1 MATDHRARAPRR
13 RGRLLRSGIGVY
25 EPVLDTVPSE
35 RPVYTRYGGIVL
47 ATALLGGISA
57 AVALDALLQGASV
70 WAMVAAGAVW
80 TAFVYLVD
88 SWLVSSTHGKIG
100 RARNRALL
108 PRLLLSVLIGLALA
122 EPLLF
127 QVFAPEMDKYLT
139 EGRKQA
145 VQAYYGRL
153 LACNPVDGTTAE
165 DRSGCEEFQLGV
177 RGAPVALRKQTD
189 AVKSQLSKLTT
200 HIDEVDKRQA
210 ELGSTSNDLCG
221 RKNYKRVAGGWDVTE
236 QCVIARRQAAAYSSA
251 NKIQSERDKATAL
264 RNRIGTLDDRM
275 KQSTE
280 DYKDKVMAA
289 ARAERA
295 AKAADLRDT
304 GLLDRAEALWAVMTS
319 AFYPCYF
326 AIVLHL
332 LLLVFD
338 SLPVLVKFM
347 AGVSAYDVAL
357 HDHLEG
363 ARREREADR
372 RAEEERARE
381 LRRAELATLR
391 ARTTDE
397 REAAEHELAQSRVR
411 REKERRA
418 LIEELTQ
425 ALLKEEPNRNIG
437 FPEQNGQ
444 VRIKPR

>member
-1 MATDHRARAPRR
+1 MATDPGTPARRGP
-13 RGRLLRSGIGVY
+13 GRLLRAGIGVY

-35 RPVYTRYGGIVL
+35 RPVYTRYGGLVL

-108 PRLLLSVLIGLALA
+108 PRLLLSILIGLALA

-127 QVFAPEMDKYLT
+127 QVFAPEMDKHLT
-139 EGRKQA
+139 ESRDRA
-145 VQAYYGRL
+145 VQTYYGRL
-153 LACNPVDGTTAE
+153 LACNPVDGTTTL
-165 DRSGCEEFQLGV
+165 DRADCDTYQLGV
-177 RGAPVALRKQTD
+177 RGAPVALKNQIG
-189 AVKSQLSKLTT
+189 AIEEQLGKLTR
-200 HIDEVDKRQA
+200 HVADVDRRQA
-210 ELGSTSNDLCG
+210 KLDADSNELCS
-221 RKNYKRVAGGWDVTE
+221 RKNYKRVPGGWDVTE
-236 QCVIARRQAAAYSSA
+236 QCETARRQAAAYSSG
-251 NKIQSERDKATAL
+251 NDIDSERAKATGL
-264 RNRIGTLDDRM
+264 RNRMDTLTGRM

-280 DYKDKVMAA
+280 EYRAKVMEK

-295 AKAADLRDT
+295 NKARDLRDT

-347 AGVSAYDVAL
+347 AGISAYDMAL
-357 HDHLEG
+357 HDHLAG

-372 RAEEERARE
+372 RADEEQARE
-381 LRRAELATLR
+381 RRRTELALLR

-418 LIEELTQ
+418 LVEELAQ
-425 ALLKEEPNRNIG
+425 ALLADAPSRNIP

-444 VRIKPR
+444 GRFQPR

>member
-1 MATDHRARAPRR
+1 MATEPHPRAPRGL
-13 RGRLLRSGIGVY
+13 GRLLRAGIGVH

-57 AVALDALLQGASV
+57 AVALDALLQGAST
-70 WAMVAAGAVW
+70 WAMVAAGTVW

-100 RARNRALL
+100 RSRNRALM
-108 PRLLLSVLIGLALA
+108 PRLLLSILIGLALA

-127 QVFAPEMDKYLT
+127 QVFAPEMDKHLT
-139 EGRKQA
+139 EGRDRA
-145 VQAYYGRL
+145 VQTYYGRL
-153 LACNPVDGTTAE
+153 LACNPVDGTTTL
-165 DRSGCEEFQLGV
+165 DRADCGKYQLGV
-177 RGAPVALRKQTD
+177 HGAPVALRNQITD
-189 AVKSQLSKLTT
+189 VKDQLGKLTA
-200 HIDEVDKRQA
+200 HVADVDRQQA
-210 ELGSTSNDLCG
+210 KLDADSNELCSK
-221 RKNYKRVAGGWDVTE
+221 KNYKRVAGGWDVTQ
-236 QCVIARRQAAAYSSA
+236 QCETARRQAAAFSSG
-251 NKIQSERDKATAL
+251 NDVDSERAKATAL
-264 RNRIGTLDDRM
+264 RNRIDTLTGQM
-275 KQSTE
+275 KRSTE
-280 DYKDKVMAA
+280 TYRAKVMER

-295 AKAADLRDT
+295 HKAGELRDT

-347 AGVSAYDVAL
+347 AGVSAYDQAL
-357 HDHLEG
+357 HDHLAG
-363 ARREREADR
+363 DRRERDADR
-372 RAEEERARE
+372 RADEERARE
-381 LRRAELATLR
+381 RRRAELALLR

-397 REAAEHELAQSRVR
+397 REAAEHELVQSRVR

-418 LIEELTQ
+418 LIEELTR
-425 ALLKEEPNRNIG
+425 ALLSEEPNRNIG

>member
-1 MATDHRARAPRR
+1 MATDPHTPARRGP
-13 RGRLLRSGIGVY
+13 GRLLRAGIGVY

-70 WAMVAAGAVW
+70 WAMVAAGTVW

-100 RARNRALL
+100 RSRNRALL

-127 QVFAPEMDKYLT
+127 QVFAPEMDKHLT
-139 EGRKQA
+139 EGRDRA
-145 VQAYYGRL
+145 VQTYYGRL
-153 LACNPVDGTTAE
+153 LACNPVDGTTTL
-165 DRSGCEEFQLGV
+165 DRADCDKYQLGV
-177 RGAPVALRKQTD
+177 RGAPVALRNQITD
-189 AVKSQLSKLTT
+189 VNDQLGKLTK
-200 HIDEVDKRQA
+200 HVADVDRQQA
-210 ELGSTSNDLCG
+210 KLDAASNELCS
-221 RKNYKRVAGGWDVTE
+221 RKNYKRVPGGWDVTE
-236 QCVIARRQAAAYSSA
+236 QCETARGQAAAYSTG
-251 NKIQSERDKATAL
+251 NDVDSERAKATAL
-264 RNRIGTLDDRM
+264 RNRLDTLTGRM

-280 DYKDKVMAA
+280 EYRAKVMEK

-295 AKAADLRDT
+295 DKAKDLHDT

-347 AGVSAYDVAL
+347 AGISAYDMAL
-357 HDHLEG
+357 HDHLAG
-363 ARREREADR
+363 ARREREAGR
-372 RAEEERARE
+372 RADEEQARE
-381 LRRAELATLR
+381 RRRTELALLR

-397 REAAEHELAQSRVR
+397 REAAEHELAQARVR

-418 LIEELTQ
+418 LIEELTR
-425 ALLKEEPNRNIG
+425 ALLAEEPERNVP

-444 VRIKPR
+444 VRFKPR

>member
-1 MATDHRARAPRR
+1 MATDPRTPVR
-13 RGRLLRSGIGVY
+13 RGPGRLLRAGIGVY

-70 WAMVAAGAVW
+70 WAMLAAGAVW

-100 RARNRALL
+100 RSRNRALL

-127 QVFAPEMDKYLT
+127 QVFAPEMDKHLT
-139 EGRKQA
+139 EGRDRA
-145 VQAYYGRL
+145 VQTYYGRL
-153 LACNPVDGTTAE
+153 LACNPVDGRTTL
-165 DRSGCEEFQLGV
+165 DRADCDEYQLEV
-177 RGAPVALRKQTD
+177 RGAPVALRNQITD
-189 AVKSQLSKLTT
+189 VKDQLGKLTE
-200 HIDEVDKRQA
+200 HVADVDRQQA
-210 ELGSTSNDLCG
+210 KLDAASNELCS
-221 RKNYKRVAGGWDVTE
+221 RKNYKRVPGGWDVTE
-236 QCVIARRQAAAYSSA
+236 QCETARRQAAAYSSG
-251 NKIQSERDKATAL
+251 NDIDPERAKATEL
-264 RNRIGTLDDRM
+264 RRRLDTLTGRM

-280 DYKDKVMAA
+280 EYRAKVMEK

-295 AKAADLRDT
+295 DKARELRDT

-347 AGVSAYDVAL
+347 AGISAYDLAL
-357 HDHLEG
+357 HDHLAG
-363 ARREREADR
+363 VRREREAGR
-372 RAEEERARE
+372 RADEEQARE
-381 LRRAELATLR
+381 RRRTELALLR

-397 REAAEHELAQSRVR
+397 REAAEHELAQARVR

-418 LIEELTQ
+418 LVEELTR
-425 ALLKEEPNRNIG
+425 ALLAEEPERNIP

-444 VRIKPR
+444 VRFKPR